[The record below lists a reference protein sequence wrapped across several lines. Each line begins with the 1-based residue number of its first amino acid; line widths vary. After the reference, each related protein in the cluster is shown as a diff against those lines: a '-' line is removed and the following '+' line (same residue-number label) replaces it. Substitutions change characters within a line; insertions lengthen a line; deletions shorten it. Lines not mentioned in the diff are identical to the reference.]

1 MGPWSITLGRR
12 FAYTVFIVWLV
23 SQLVT
28 HLLSRVADTCV
39 LVRGIKN
46 GRTKTVICT
55 DTYIQRYSDTFSRR
69 GGAACRRHR
78 RCQII
83 IILPFYLICYVVLRI

>member
-12 FAYTVFIVWLV
+12 FVYTVFIVWLV

-39 LVRGIKN
+39 LVRGT
-46 GRTKTVICT
+46 GDTKK
-55 DTYIQRYSDTFSRR
+55 QS
-69 GGAACRRHR
+69 H
-78 RCQII
+78 
-83 IILPFYLICYVVLRI
+83 